1 MIEFARTH
9 IIGRAAGHSAVKA
22 AAYRSGTRQKDEWN
36 GLTADYGFRAGE
48 VAHSEILLPDGAPV
62 ELQDRNTLWN
72 EIQFAEDKSTR
83 RSTAQLAKDHII
95 ALPRELSLNQQIELA
110 RDFAQTI
117 VDQGVAVDLNV
128 HLHSEDNPHA
138 HLMTTT
144 RVIDENGIGG
154 KARHLNGGF
163 ANGKKVVEAEQL
175 RHDWARFQN
184 QWCENRGIDLFVTN
198 NDGQWKPELHN
209 GPKSH
214 MSVLDDPVPSREDRE
229 LDRVEA
235 IQADVDKL
243 IQRVAKQKAVFTT
256 HDLYREL
263 NKHVTN
269 AEAFS
274 DTKIILD
281 AHLKKSGPGRIGKD
295 DKQYFTVRKTLD
307 TELELK
313 NIATELFKPADSHSR
328 VTDDRRDQII
338 KKDFDFLSD
347 EQKDAVK
354 HVTGAER
361 MSVVIG
367 FAGTG
372 KSTML
377 KAAAKAWKSTGQRVM
392 GAALAGVAAE
402 GLEQGAGIKSR
413 TIHSLLLKIENG
425 RERLGRNDVLVIDE
439 AGMLDTELMHKV
451 MKQVSRSGA
460 KVVLVGDAEQLQPI
474 QAGGPL
480 RSLSEQGGYCE
491 IGTIRRQNSVE
502 DREAT
507 ANLAKGKTTAAW
519 QSYDDRG
526 HVNRKDTTHDAINA
540 LVQDT
545 VADIEAGTKIAVL
558 AHSNKAVDQ
567 INNSVREQRIVNGTL
582 KNEYTF
588 KAKRTQEGTAK
599 EINIGVG
606 DRILFRKN
614 DTKLGVKNG
623 SLGTITAAA
632 NGSMKVDLDDGKSVE
647 FNQAEYDQLSHGYGM
662 TIHKSQGVTVDQSR
676 VLVTAGWDRHLA
688 YVAMSRHKEDLQI
701 YVGDDAF
708 KKRSI
713 TEVISQARI
722 QESAIDFASRHG
734 VEVREQD
741 GDIVLLDQTADDM
754 PTQEQEKDREATR
767 LLDQGSV
774 TEAFRHYE
782 SRDRVKSESTNE
794 KAIDRLVADTVADIK
809 AGKSVTVLAHTNH
822 AVAELDEK
830 IRSART
836 AAGDITQKIDF
847 QSDLQKLSVGVGDR
861 IIFNKD
867 DKNIGVKKGDL
878 GTVAATSDRAG
889 DAGTDAHLK
898 ITLEDEKS
906 VEFNQKQYASIS
918 HGYSMTVHK
927 SMSVDIDRARVLISN
942 GFDRQVSKNA
952 MSSHRKELTMY
963 YGKDQFKK
971 GSPVELM
978 ARERSRKTSVRS
990 TQATN
995 KKNNT
1000 IRRGR

>member
-22 AAYRSGTRQKDEWN
+22 AAYRSGTKQNDEWN
-36 GLTADYGFRAGE
+36 GLTADYGFRAAE

-62 ELQDRNTLWN
+62 ELADRNTLWN

-163 ANGKKVVEAEQL
+163 ANGKKVVEAQQL

-184 QWCENRGIDLFVTN
+184 QWCEDRGIDLLVTN
-198 NDGQWKPELHN
+198 NDGQWQPELHN

-214 MSVLDDPVPSREDRE
+214 MSMLDNPLPTREDRE

-235 IQADVDKL
+235 IQANVDKL

-263 NKHVTN
+263 HKHVSDDQKF
-269 AEAFS
+269 AE
-274 DTKIILD
+274 TKIILD

-313 NIATELFKPADSHSR
+313 NIATELFKPAKAHSL
-328 VTDDRRDQII
+328 VGDDRRERII

-347 EQKDAVK
+347 EQKGAVA
-354 HVTGAER
+354 HVTGPER
-361 MSVVIG
+361 LSVVIG

-377 KAAAKAWKSTGQRVM
+377 KAAARCWKSTGQRVM
-392 GAALAGVAAE
+392 GAALAGIAAE
-402 GLEQGAGIKSR
+402 GLEQGADIKST
-413 TIHSLLLKIENG
+413 TIHSLLMRIENG
-425 RERLGRNDVLVIDE
+425 SERLQRNDILVIDE

-451 MKQVSRSGA
+451 MKQVSRAGA

-491 IGTIRRQNSVE
+491 IGTIRRQHSEE
-502 DREAT
+502 DRKAT
-507 ANLAKGKTTAAW
+507 ADLAKGKASAAW
-519 QSYDDRG
+519 NSYDSRG
-526 HVNRKDTTHDAINA
+526 HVNRSATTHEAIET
-540 LVQDT
+540 LVADT
-545 VADIEAGTKIAVL
+545 VSDIEAGKKIAVL

-567 INNSVREQRIVNGTL
+567 INESVREKRIATGAL
-582 KNEYTF
+582 KNEHTF
-588 KAKRTQEGTAK
+588 KARKTKEDTAK
-599 EINIGVG
+599 IINIGVG

-614 DTKLGVKNG
+614 DTGMGVKNG
-623 SLGTITAAA
+623 SLGTVTAAA
-632 NGSMKVDLDDGKSVE
+632 NGSMTVKLDDGKNVE
-647 FNQAEYDQLSHGYGM
+647 VNQADYDQLSHGYSM

-676 VLVTAGWDRHLA
+676 VLVSAGWDRHLA

-701 YVGDDAF
+701 YVGEDAF
-708 KKRSI
+708 EKRSV
-713 TEVISQARI
+713 TETISQARI
-722 QESAIDFASRHG
+722 QESAIDFAARHG
-734 VEVREQD
+734 IEVDENGGGIR
-741 GDIVLLDQTADDM
+741 LLDQTADDM
-754 PTQEQEKDREATR
+754 PTQEQEKDREATK
-767 LLDQGSV
+767 LLAQGSV

-782 SRDRVKSESTNE
+782 SRDRVKAEITNE
-794 KAIDRLVADTVADIK
+794 LAVSKLVADTVADLK
-809 AGKSVTVLAHTNH
+809 AGHAVTALAHTNH
-822 AVAELDEK
+822 AVAEIDQK

-836 AAGDITQKIDF
+836 AAGDITRAVDF
-847 QSDLQKLSVGVGDR
+847 KSDLQKLSIGVGDTV
-861 IIFNKD
+861 IFNKD
-867 DKNIGVKKGDL
+867 DRDIGVRNGDL
-878 GTVAATSDRAG
+878 GTVTDTSSRAG
-889 DAGTDAHLK
+889 TPAHLK
-898 ITLEDEKS
+898 VKLDGGKTVEFDEK
-906 VEFNQKQYASIS
+906 KYASIS
-918 HGYSMTVHK
+918 HGYAMTVHK
-927 SMSVDIDRARVLISN
+927 SKSVDIDRARVLVSN

-952 MSSHRKELTMY
+952 MSQHKKELTLY
-963 YGKDQFKK
+963 YGRDQFKK
-971 GSPVELM
+971 GSPVEVM
-978 ARERSRKTSVRS
+978 ARERSRKTAVRGSQS
-990 TQATN
+990 TS
-995 KKNNT
+995 KKNTT